1 MPRALTLALAAA
13 CIFTVAAAVMLK
25 LMPQPL
31 KDSDYMIVGSVATLL
46 ALLGLFLA
54 MVATSRSSDV
64 FFKKRKK
71 P

>member
-13 CIFTVAAAVMLK
+13 CIFAVVAAAMLR
-25 LMPQPL
+25 LMPRPL
-31 KDSDYMIVGSVATLL
+31 KDSDYMVIGSVATLI
-46 ALLGLFLA
+46 ALLGLFVA
-54 MVATSRSSDV
+54 MLATSRPSDV